1 MSSIISDEDMKKR
14 REIFGDKSA
23 VENMFNVRQPAVL
36 GEFSNRCEIEIGK
49 DGEASV
55 YPVINGEKPR
65 VSERGVVAGLVHCD
79 EFGIPFDENYSEN
92 KNIHLDG
99 IGRGIIGNLTEVDVA
114 AYALTLINQPS
125 AEIATVG
132 TSHGIASFPIASY
145 RAEHYSPVDIGRGN
159 IHPSFQNFGSIDEMT
174 DYTYQDM
181 MARKAVPFAP
191 ASYSL
196 RKFSDDELR
205 ENIMTMNHA
214 ITKDAVI
221 EEKAKLRDHSYSF
234 MLAKDKNKIDFKIYI
249 NSIFRKDE
257 KDIKNK
263 FIKDL
268 YSTKILYKEFKH
280 LNFAAKRLVVNNRLR
295 ANIIDYCSNTESAA
309 NDILVLLENDSS
321 NFDYLFKHLQP
332 AIRKMI
338 DRGIAL

>member
-1 MSSIISDEDMKKR
+1 MSNIMGDDIKKR
-14 REIFGDKSA
+14 LEMLGDKSA
-23 VENMFNVRQPAVL
+23 VENMFDGGQPAVL
-36 GEFSNRCEIEIGK
+36 GEFSNRCEIEISK
-49 DGEASV
+49 DGEAIV
-55 YPVINGEKPR
+55 YPVINGENP
-65 VSERGVVAGLVHCD
+65 VVTERGIAIEVGHSVV
-79 EFGIPFDENYSEN
+79 
-92 KNIHLDG
+92 
-99 IGRGIIGNLTEVDVA
+99 
-114 AYALTLINQPS
+114 
-125 AEIATVG
+125 
-132 TSHGIASFPIASY
+132 SFPIAAY
-145 RAEHYSPVDIGRGN
+145 GALQCSPADIGRGN
-159 IHPSFQNFGSIDEMT
+159 INTSFQNFGTTEELT
-174 DYTYQDM
+174 DYTYQDETGK
-181 MARKAVPFAP
+181 KAVPFVP
-191 ASYSL
+191 TSYSL

-249 NSIFRKDE
+249 NSIFKKDE

-263 FIKDL
+263 FVKDL

>member
-14 REIFGDKSA
+14 IEMFSDKSA
-23 VENMFNVRQPAVL
+23 VENMFDVRQPDVL
-36 GEFSNRCEIEIGK
+36 GESSNRCEIEVSK
-49 DGEASV
+49 DGEAIV
-55 YPVINGEKPR
+55 YPVINSEEPKI
-65 VSERGVVAGLVHCD
+65 SER
-79 EFGIPFDENYSEN
+79 
-92 KNIHLDG
+92 
-99 IGRGIIGNLTEVDVA
+99 
-114 AYALTLINQPS
+114 
-125 AEIATVG
+125 EIAIGVG
-132 TSHGIASFPIASY
+132 PCVASFPKAVLP
-145 RAEHYSPVDIGRGN
+145 AVCYSPADIGRGN
-159 IHPSFQNFGSIDEMT
+159 INPSFQNFGTTEEST

-181 MARKAVPFAP
+181 MARKAVPFVP
-191 ASYSL
+191 TSYSS

-321 NFDYLFKHLQP
+321 NFDYLFQHLQP

>member
-1 MSSIISDEDMKKR
+1 MSNIISDEDMKR
-14 REIFGDKSA
+14 RAEMFSDKSA
-23 VENMFNVRQPAVL
+23 AKNMFDVRQPAVL
-36 GEFSNRCEIEIGK
+36 GEFQNRCEIEIGK
-49 DGEASV
+49 EGEASI
-55 YPVINGEKPR
+55 YPVINGEKPE
-65 VSERGVVAGLVHCD
+65 VSERG
-79 EFGIPFDENYSEN
+79 IT
-92 KNIHLDG
+92 
-99 IGRGIIGNLTEVDVA
+99 IG
-114 AYALTLINQPS
+114 
-125 AEIATVG
+125 VG
-132 TSHGIASFPIASY
+132 HGVASFPIESY
-145 RAEHYSPVDIGRGN
+145 AALQCSPADIGRGN
-159 IHPSFQNFGSIDEMT
+159 INPSFQNFGTTEEST

-181 MARKAVPFAP
+181 MARKAVPFVP
-191 ASYSL
+191 TSYSS

-249 NSIFRKDE
+249 NSIFKKDE

-263 FIKDL
+263 FVKDL

-321 NFDYLFKHLQP
+321 NVDYLFKHLQP

>member
-1 MSSIISDEDMKKR
+1 MSNIISDEDMKR
-14 REIFGDKSA
+14 RAEMFSDKSA
-23 VENMFNVRQPAVL
+23 KVF
-36 GEFSNRCEIEIGK
+36 
-49 DGEASV
+49 
-55 YPVINGEKPR
+55 
-65 VSERGVVAGLVHCD
+65 ERGVVAGLVHCD

-92 KNIHLDG
+92 KNIYLDK
-99 IGRGIIGNLTEVDVA
+99 IDRGITIGA
-114 AYALTLINQPS
+114 
-125 AEIATVG
+125 G
-132 TSHGIASFPIASY
+132 HGVASFPKASC
-145 RAEHYSPVDIGRGN
+145 RAEHYSPADIGRGN

-181 MARKAVPFAP
+181 MARKAVPFVP

-249 NSIFRKDE
+249 NSIFKKDE

-263 FIKDL
+263 FVKDL

-280 LNFAAKRLVVNNRLR
+280 LNFAAKRLVLNNRLR
-295 ANIIDYCSNTESAA
+295 ANIIDHCSNTESAA